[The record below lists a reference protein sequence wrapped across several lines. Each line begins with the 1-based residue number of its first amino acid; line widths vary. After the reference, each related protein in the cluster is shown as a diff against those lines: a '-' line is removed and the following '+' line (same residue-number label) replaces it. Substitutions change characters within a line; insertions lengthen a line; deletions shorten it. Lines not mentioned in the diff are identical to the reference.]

1 MASSSRFKITA
12 QGLAITSNGRKENG
26 EMRDSLPL
34 RTLFRNLTGNF
45 YSGQNLNHM
54 AIASQEAEKYIL
66 YFTICLQKKTGASTI
81 RKKKRMNI
89 GGQLVVSVIICS
101 SF

>member
-1 MASSSRFKITA
+1 
-12 QGLAITSNGRKENG
+12 
-26 EMRDSLPL
+26 MRDSLPL
-34 RTLFRNLTGNF
+34 RILFRNLTGNF

-54 AIASQEAEKYIL
+54 AIASKEAEKYIL
-66 YFTICLQKKTGASTI
+66 YFTTCLEKKTGASTI